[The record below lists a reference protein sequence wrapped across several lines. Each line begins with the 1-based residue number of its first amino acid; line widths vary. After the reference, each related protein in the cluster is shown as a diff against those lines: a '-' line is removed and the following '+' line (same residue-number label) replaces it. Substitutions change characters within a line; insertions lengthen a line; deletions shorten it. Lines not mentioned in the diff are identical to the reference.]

1 MARDETPPF
10 PRGRTL
16 MNGETI
22 DTANLPGVNLEG
34 KEYKHEDTINGTGAY
49 VTLRVVRNVSGITL
63 IGKRLTR
70 YKSGFYGQR
79 VDGYTTTT
87 NEHGYPIDDAY
98 GNVGIANND
107 LFYQIVE
114 GPCKIKNGTGVATTT
129 VVTEKDPLAALTAA
143 ASTGASTT
151 DAGRIRTVDFTGAT
165 QPLGNAALAIAGRA
179 MSAAATS
186 GVTDTDIL
194 TWVSKTF

>member
-10 PRGRTL
+10 PRGRTFY
-16 MNGETI
+16 NGETI
-22 DTANLPGVNLEG
+22 DTNDLGGVNLEG
-34 KEYKHEDTINGTGAY
+34 KEYKHEDTVNGTGLY

-63 IGKRLTR
+63 HPKRLVR
-70 YKSGFYGQR
+70 YKTGFFGRR

-87 NEHGYPIDDAY
+87 NEQGYPIDDAY
-98 GNVGIANND
+98 VNGIANND
-107 LFYQIVE
+107 LFYVIVE
-114 GPCKIKNGTGVATTT
+114 GPCKIKNGTTQATTS
-129 VVTEKDPLAALTAA
+129 VVTEKDPLSGLTSA

-151 DAGRIRTVDFTGAT
+151 DAGRIRTVDTSGAT
-165 QPLGNAALAIAGRA
+165 TPLATGILSVVGRA

-194 TWVSKTF
+194 TYVSKTF